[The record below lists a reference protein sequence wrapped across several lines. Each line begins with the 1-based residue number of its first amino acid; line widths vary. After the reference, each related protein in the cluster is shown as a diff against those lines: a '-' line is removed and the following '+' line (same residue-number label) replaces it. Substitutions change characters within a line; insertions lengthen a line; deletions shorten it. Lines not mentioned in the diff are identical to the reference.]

1 MRDEDIGKL
10 LRSLPR
16 QQASTGFTEKLMEKL
31 PGRPAPPAIWSRP
44 AFAMAALAGL
54 LVAISFGLGY
64 WREMQERAE
73 SARRIE
79 ALRNEYRAV
88 EKELEELRA
97 LAVESQPVLHL
108 SGNDELDFVM
118 DLRELARE
126 AEQSE
131 ARPVNY
137 RH

>member
-16 QQASTGFTEKLMEKL
+16 QQTSTGFTEKLMEKL
-31 PGRPAPPAIWSRP
+31 PDRPSPPAIWRRP
-44 AFAMAALAGL
+44 AFAMAGL

-73 SARRIE
+73 SAKRIE

-97 LAVESQPVLHL
+97 MAAESQPVLHL
-108 SGNDELDFVM
+108 SGNDELDFVV